1 MKQKRAVVLA
11 ALWAALWVTTS
22 PAWTQSEPAPAPVP
36 APSSAPSSESASEA
50 SIHAYGDRD
59 KTCLA
64 WTDKCRSCARADADA
79 INCSNIGIAC
89 QPAEITCT
97 SRPPEPAK

>member
-1 MKQKRAVVLA
+1 MKHKRTIAGMA
-11 ALWAALWVTTS
+11 FWAALCAMTS
-22 PAWTQSEPAPAPVP
+22 PAWTQSEPAPAPAP
-36 APSSAPSSESASEA
+36 APAPQSAAEA
-50 SIHAYGDRD
+50 SIHGYGDRD

-64 WTDKCRSCARADADA
+64 WTDKCRNCARAADDAV
-79 INCSNIGIAC
+79 NCSNIGIAC

>member
-1 MKQKRAVVLA
+1 MKQKCAVIFAVFCAASLA
-11 ALWAALWVTTS
+11 VTA
-22 PAWTQSEPAPAPVP
+22 PAWPQSSEPAPGPTQAP
-36 APSSAPSSESASEA
+36 APESSAEA

-64 WTDKCRSCARADADA
+64 WTDKCRTCARAEADA

>member
-1 MKQKRAVVLA
+1 MKHKRIFVFAVFCA
-11 ALWAALWVTTS
+11 ASWAAAS
-22 PAWTQSEPAPAPVP
+22 PAWPQASAPAPTQ
-36 APSSAPSSESASEA
+36 APTPEAAEA

-64 WTDKCRSCARADADA
+64 WTDKCRSCARGDADA
-79 INCSNIGIAC
+79 VTCSNIGIAC

-97 SRPPEPAK
+97 SRPPEKAK

>member
-1 MKQKRAVVLA
+1 MKQKRIFVFVAFCAASWAVA
-11 ALWAALWVTTS
+11 S
-22 PAWTQSEPAPAPVP
+22 PAWPQASAPAPAPTQ
-36 APSSAPSSESASEA
+36 APSPEAAEA

-64 WTDKCRSCARADADA
+64 WTDKCRSCARGDADA

-97 SRPPEPAK
+97 SRPPEKAK